1 MARFFLI
8 LVSIIFLCSCGSLFQ
23 EQDEQYYLVGGGW
36 YHPDKTRQEMD
47 RDYQECH
54 SVACN
59 APSTYNPTTVETH
72 CMCGR
77 GYVWK

>member
-1 MARFFLI
+1 MKKFIVLFFVL
-8 LVSIIFLCSCGSLFQ
+8 FLCSCGSVLQ
-23 EQDEQYYLVGGGW
+23 EQHEQYYLVGGGW
-36 YHPDKTRQEMD
+36 YHPSKTNQEMD

-54 SVACN
+54 AVACS
-59 APSTYNPTTVETH
+59 APSTYNPTTVENH